1 MNTLIILL
9 LNSLAVLLASY
20 FVPGVVVTGF
30 TSAVL
35 VSLVLG
41 VLNVFVKPIL
51 VFITLPINILTLG
64 LFTLVINTFLIMIVS
79 SVVPGFAV
87 SDFLHA
93 LLFSLVL
100 SIVLTL
106 IHSLA

>member
-30 TSAVL
+30 TSALL
-35 VSLVLG
+35 VALTLG
-41 VLNVFVKPIL
+41 ILNIFVKPIL

-79 SVVPGFAV
+79 AIVPGFEV
-87 SDFLHA
+87 KDFLHA

-106 IHSLA
+106 IHSLF